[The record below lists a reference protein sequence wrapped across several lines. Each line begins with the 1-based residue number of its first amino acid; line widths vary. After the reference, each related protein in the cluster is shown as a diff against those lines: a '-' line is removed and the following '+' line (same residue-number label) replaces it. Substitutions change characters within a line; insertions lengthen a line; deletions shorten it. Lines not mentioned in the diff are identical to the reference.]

1 MRRDLIDILA
11 CPDDKAPLT
20 LAVERADGYGDVVDG
35 SLSCTRCGAVYP
47 IHDSIP
53 NLLPSSYSS

>member
-11 CPDDKAPLT
+11 CPTDKAPLT
-20 LAVERADGYGDVVDG
+20 LAVEYADGQDVVTG
-35 SLSCTRCGAVYP
+35 TLTCAACGAAYP

-53 NLLPSSYSS
+53 NLLPPGYPG